1 MRSCSRLVL
10 LATAIV
16 ATPLPVIADPIS
28 LVSLTQRVINQVSTS
43 DTSTSSRTL
52 SGSDSLFNHL
62 EIVRP
67 DGDSVSSQSSMTSL
81 ASPSVFSGDGLVSV
95 SRDLSS
101 SRGGGAS
108 AIADYSVIFDVTEA
122 QQFAFS
128 GNFRAQTLPSAASNR
143 SSWFAHLE
151 LFEDPL
157 GDQTSDIFR
166 FGGVDNQFLATSG
179 QLNPAR
185 YIFLFGG
192 IAETGGTGTGRA
204 ATDFIFDLQFSDPA
218 AVGQTPEPASML
230 LLGTGLVG
238 LVARRRIQS
247 HKPQ

>member
-67 DGDSVSSQSSMTSL
+67 DGDSVSSQSSMTSS

-108 AIADYSVIFDVTEA
+108 AIE
-122 QQFAFS
+122 S
-128 GNFRAQTLPSAASNR
+128 G
-143 SSWFAHLE
+143 
-151 LFEDPL
+151 
-157 GDQTSDIFR
+157 
-166 FGGVDNQFLATSG
+166 
-179 QLNPAR
+179 
-185 YIFLFGG
+185 
-192 IAETGGTGTGRA
+192 
-204 ATDFIFDLQFSDPA
+204 
-218 AVGQTPEPASML
+218 
-230 LLGTGLVG
+230 
-238 LVARRRIQS
+238 
-247 HKPQ
+247 

>member
-1 MRSCSRLVL
+1 
-10 LATAIV
+10 AIN
-16 ATPLPVIADPIS
+16 
-28 LVSLTQRVINQVSTS
+28 RVRRVVPSP
-43 DTSTSSRTL
+43 SSRTL

-67 DGDSVSSQSSMTSL
+67 DGDSVSSQSSMTSS
-81 ASPSVFSGDGLVSV
+81 ASPSVFSGYGPVSV

-143 SSWFAHLE
+143 SSWFAHLAI
-151 LFEDPL
+151 FEDPL
-157 GDQTSDIFR
+157 GDQTSDICR

-192 IAETGGTGTGRA
+192 IAETGGTGTGGA
-204 ATDFIFDLQFSDPA
+204 ATDFIFALEFTHA
-218 AVGQTPEPASML
+218 AAG
-230 LLGTGLVG
+230 GHK
-238 LVARRRIQS
+238 RR
-247 HKPQ
+247 